1 MPVHSATYQFLSDFE
16 KQLSVLACTDIV
28 RVTDTG
34 LNQHITMTENQVDRS
49 SLRQHCDNL
58 I

>member
-1 MPVHSATYQFLSDFE
+1 MSLHSAVYQFLSDYE

-34 LNQHITMTENQVDRS
+34 LNQHTTMTENQVDRS
-49 SLRQHCDNL
+49 SLREHCNNL